1 MKSLLGAYGM
11 LMAAAMMPDNPYYAP
26 EPSNTMNDYK
36 PIQVT
41 GFTEAQ
47 GRRHLSKKKRKE
59 LNQKKIRC
67 VQKEMQLM

>member
-59 LNQKKIRC
+59 LNQKKYVASKKKC
-67 VQKEMQLM
+67 S